1 MKTAGQIPTGKGKN
15 EGPEPTAADKKVLAK
30 LTDMMNTPG
39 FNPDDVGTV
48 SRLVKHLGGALDKED
63 REETVNELRK
73 VYRRN
78 AKAIKQAQ
86 RKGNHGR
93 GKSPAADSDTILTK
107 TSTLRGRARS
117 RSRGP
122 IAVI

>member
-39 FNPDDVGTV
+39 FYPDDVGTV
-48 SRLVKHLGGALDKED
+48 NRLVKHLGGALDKED

-78 AKAIKQAQ
+78 AAAIKRAQ

-93 GKSPAADSDTILTK
+93 GKSPAASDTILTK